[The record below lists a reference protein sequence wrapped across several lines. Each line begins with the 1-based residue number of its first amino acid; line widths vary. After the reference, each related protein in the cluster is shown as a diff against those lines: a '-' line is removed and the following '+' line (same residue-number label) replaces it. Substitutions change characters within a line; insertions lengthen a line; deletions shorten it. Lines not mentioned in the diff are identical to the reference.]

1 LIRHAATEA
10 GLGDPAGFTLG
21 QCRTQRN
28 LSEAGRQA
36 SQAFGAWLKAQNF
49 KPDAVLS
56 SQWCRCQD
64 TARLAFGQF
73 EDWPALNS
81 TFAGQGDP
89 AAQQK
94 ALLARLR
101 GLPPGLLGGPTRP
114 FAGPGGVGPMSG
126 LHSLT
131 VYFDG
136 SCPMCRREIAI
147 YRRLPQAAAVDW
159 VDVSAGA
166 ELGASLSCAQ
176 AMARFHVRDRQ
187 GRLYSGAAAFSKMW
201 RMFPGW
207 RWLGWLSAWP
217 PLSWLFEAAYRL
229 FLPLRPSLQKW
240 VRRSLGE
247 ETS

>member
-1 LIRHAATEA
+1 MSPPSQRPAANQEAPRVCTARRKLLGQWPAAALALLGMPGGVQAQPERQAAAAELLRLWRQRGGALLIRHAATEP

-36 SQAFGAWLKAQNF
+36 SQAFGAWLQTQNF

-81 TFAGQGDP
+81 TFAGQGDQ

-101 GLPPGLLGGPTRP
+101 GLPKGRTDVWVTHQVIMTGLT
-114 FAGPGGVGPMSG
+114 
-126 LHSLT
+126 
-131 VYFDG
+131 
-136 SCPMCRREIAI
+136 
-147 YRRLPQAAAVDW
+147 
-159 VDVSAGA
+159 GA
-166 ELGASLSCAQ
+166 YPSMGEGFL
-176 AMARFHVRDRQ
+176 VDRQ
-187 GRLYSGAAAFSKMW
+187 GRLLARAELA
-201 RMFPGW
+201 P
-207 RWLGWLSAWP
+207 
-217 PLSWLFEAAYRL
+217 
-229 FLPLRPSLQKW
+229 
-240 VRRSLGE
+240 
-247 ETS
+247 

>member
-1 LIRHAATEA
+1 MNPPFKQPAANHDAPRVCTSRRRLLGQWPVAAALALVGMSGEVRAQPERKATAAELIRLWRQSGGALLIRHAATES

-28 LSEAGRQA
+28 LSDAGKQA
-36 SQAFGAWLKAQNF
+36 SQAFGASLQAQNF

-101 GLPPGLLGGPTRP
+101 GLPQGRTEVWVTHQVNMTGLT
-114 FAGPGGVGPMSG
+114 
-126 LHSLT
+126 
-131 VYFDG
+131 
-136 SCPMCRREIAI
+136 
-147 YRRLPQAAAVDW
+147 
-159 VDVSAGA
+159 GA
-166 ELGASLSCAQ
+166 YPSMGEGFL
-176 AMARFHVRDRQ
+176 VDRQ
-187 GRLYSGAAAFSKMW
+187 GRLLARAELA
-201 RMFPGW
+201 P
-207 RWLGWLSAWP
+207 
-217 PLSWLFEAAYRL
+217 
-229 FLPLRPSLQKW
+229 
-240 VRRSLGE
+240 
-247 ETS
+247 